1 MSLIDSYWNIYRIR
15 SYAEDAKSIRE
26 AKANI
31 LERFDIAYFYAFFK
45 ALENLGESVRQS
57 GVKFMR
63 RCIRGIDWKEYV
75 DKNVSISHRLETVR
89 LEAEEKTA
97 LLTVPGLLN
106 ILESSEDF
114 YSQEDPVIAENIANV
129 KNATKILAEILQKN
143 YETENFLSLLYE
155 FGLIKS
161 IQSIGEEMSKEENSH
176 LDSMYPELDCATFI
190 NIRPVLAHEDMANI
204 NMERLEYITDSNV
217 ISLIDSCT
225 KLIGK

>member
-26 AKANI
+26 AKSNI

-45 ALENLGESVRQS
+45 ALGNLGESVRQS

-114 YSQEDPVIAENIANV
+114 YSQGDPVIAENIANV

-161 IQSIGEEMSKEENSH
+161 IQSIGEEMSKDENSH

-190 NIRPVLAHEDMANI
+190 NIRPVLAHEDMVTI
-204 NMERLEYITDSNV
+204 NMERLEYITDNNV